1 MTEPYNWKALES
13 TADQPVWITDDE
25 TLAHYCQQWQ
35 SLPLIA
41 LDTEFIRVDSF
52 YPIPG
57 LIQVADDKACYLID
71 PLQIEDYAPMVQ
83 LFRNPNLL
91 KVLHAGNEDLELF
104 FYMFGELPKPF
115 FDTQIAAGFL
125 GWGFSMGYQRLVEH
139 ALGVQLDKGETTS
152 DWLQRPLT
160 ESQERYAALDV
171 AYLPALC
178 QQQVAELEQRG
189 MYSWMQEEAQQLLD
203 QTPDT
208 DPDGVRYYQR
218 FSQAWK
224 LPPEKMAA
232 LRDLSAWRERISRQR
247 DVPRNRV
254 LRNQTLLEIV
264 NNWPATTQALSRVKD
279 IRSSQV
285 RQDGEVI
292 LGYLKMAAQSALA
305 KPPAPI
311 QRPLSYKW
319 NKPLKALKALS
330 RAKAEELDIAPEVL
344 LRKKDLDALIRTEK
358 DGQYSL
364 PPSLSGWRK
373 EVIGEALLSEL
384 KVLVNKAE
392 ML

>member
-1 MTEPYNWKALES
+1 MTDAYQWQMLES
-13 TADQPVWITDDE
+13 TADQPVWITSDE
-25 TLAHYCQQWQ
+25 SLKQYCESWQ
-35 SLPLIA
+35 ALPLIA
-41 LDTEFIRVDSF
+41 LDTEFIRVDTF

-71 PLQIEDYAPMVQ
+71 PLEIEDYAPLVQ
-83 LFRNPNLL
+83 LFRDTSVV

-104 FYMFGELPKPF
+104 LYMLGELPQPM

-160 ESQERYAALDV
+160 ASQEHYAALDV
-171 AYLPALC
+171 AYLPGLYL
-178 QQQVAELEQRG
+178 QQKAELEERG
-189 MYSWMQEEAQQLLD
+189 MLGWLQEEAQQLLD
-203 QTPDT
+203 KTPDS
-208 DPDGVRYYQR
+208 DPDGVSYYQR

-232 LRDLSAWRERISRQR
+232 LRDLTAWRERISRQR
-247 DVPRNRV
+247 DIPRNRV

-264 NNWPATTQALSRVKD
+264 NHWPTTTQQLSGIQD
-279 IRSSQV
+279 IKPRQI
-285 RQDGEVI
+285 RQDGDVI
-292 LGYLKMAAQSALA
+292 IGHLKMAAQSAVA

-330 RAKAEELDIAPEVL
+330 RKRAQALAMAPEIL
-344 LRKKDLDALIRTEK
+344 LRKKDLDALIRSEEN
-358 DGQYSL
+358 GSFSL

-373 EVIGEALLSEL
+373 EVIGDALLAEL
-384 KVLVNKAE
+384 DNLTIE
-392 ML
+392 